1 MALFSVKTAR
11 FLFDKITKYDENNMT
26 PNKWMNRA
34 IFLETVAGVPGM
46 VAGMQRH
53 MRSLRKLEKDNG
65 WIVHLLEEAE
75 NERMHL
81 FFFLNIK

>member
-1 MALFSVKTAR
+1 
-11 FLFDKITKYDENNMT
+11 
-26 PNKWMNRA
+26 
-34 IFLETVAGVPGM
+34 
-46 VAGMQRH
+46 

-81 FFFLNIK
+81 FFFLNAKKPGYLFRLTILLT